1 MKIVRVRVV
10 TSAGEQRLVG
20 VEMPESKLAQL
31 TQLLKE
37 HAANGFA
44 YVPNGAA
51 GSHGVASSSGA
62 SSHGVPSS
70 SGAGS
75 SASHDPKHDVKPNV
89 KKEKAR
95 FPSVGAV
102 ARVGGLVSAAH
113 FNGRKGVITRLD
125 DATGRWNI
133 VLDSLPGEDPAA
145 EQTQVLAK
153 TANLFSV

>member
-20 VEMPESKLAQL
+20 VEMPESKLTQL

-62 SSHGVPSS
+62 
-70 SGAGS
+70 GS
-75 SASHDPKHDVKPNV
+75 SAGHDPKHDVKPNV
-89 KKEKAR
+89 KQEKAR

-113 FNGRKGVITRLD
+113 FNGRKGVLTGLD

-133 VLDSLPGEDPAA
+133 VLDRLPGDDPAA